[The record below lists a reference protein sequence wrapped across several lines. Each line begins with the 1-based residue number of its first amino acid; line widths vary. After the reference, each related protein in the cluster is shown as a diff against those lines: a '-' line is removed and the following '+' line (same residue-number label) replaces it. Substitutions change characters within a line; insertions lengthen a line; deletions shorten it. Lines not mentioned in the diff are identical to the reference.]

1 MKSPSKEILRAL
13 LEKAPDQPAWR
24 CVWGSGQ
31 NQLIYP
37 HVCHTV
43 IVTVKYLATSLSAM
57 KNDSC
62 ECCMSPKTIIS
73 TLNIV
78 YFCCL
83 DRKCSWSYSIGLHL
97 PCPPPP
103 GEHCHMIRNG
113 VGSSAYARKQEMKS
127 LEKMLFLHLQ
137 KCQVKA
143 NSLKLLALS
152 LALSFDLWATPDP
165 MGDGGHVSC
174 FSFRKTPH

>member
-1 MKSPSKEILRAL
+1 
-13 LEKAPDQPAWR
+13 
-24 CVWGSGQ
+24 
-31 NQLIYP
+31 
-37 HVCHTV
+37 
-43 IVTVKYLATSLSAM
+43 
-57 KNDSC
+57 
-62 ECCMSPKTIIS
+62 
-73 TLNIV
+73 
-78 YFCCL
+78 
-83 DRKCSWSYSIGLHL
+83 
-97 PCPPPP
+97 
-103 GEHCHMIRNG
+103 MIRNG